1 MEKLRQRLHD
11 LERQLEEDRLTAQRT
26 EHKLLEKLEKETRQ
40 RLDMEEEVNEKDRA
54 LEALVAQQEC
64 AAAGLLW
71 VVVTSC
77 QTPLRRAPPLQNRY
91 RKASVAP
98 DTSRDRRF
106 LNLFGPSRCLKILFY
121 CVIIRHV
128 LS

>member
-64 AAAGLLW
+64 AA
-71 VVVTSC
+71 
-77 QTPLRRAPPLQNRY
+77 
-91 RKASVAP
+91 
-98 DTSRDRRF
+98 RF

-121 CVIIRHV
+121 CVMYCPEIIMARC
-128 LS
+128 LSYLGLCLRCVRESRVAC